1 MERKTNLTLH
11 LIQVLNKILR
21 MNYLDNL
28 FFAILL
34 TFGAYYF
41 VKNVKKIIRNINLG
55 QAINRSDN
63 ASERWKN
70 MAMIAL
76 GQSKMVKRP
85 VAGILHIIVYL
96 GFVIIN
102 IEVLEIIIDGLF
114 GTHRV
119 FSFLGIVYDLLIG
132 SFEILALLVL
142 VAVIVFLIRRNGIK
156 LKRFISSDLKGWP
169 KSDANYILYFE
180 IVLMSLFLLMNAADF
195 HLQNI
200 SGGFGHYHQAGSFPI
215 SQYIAPFFDG
225 MNPTSVAFFERI
237 FWWIHIT
244 GILIFLNYL
253 YFSKHLHI
261 LLAFP
266 NTYFADLNP
275 KGQLDNLASVTKEVR
290 LMMDPNAD
298 PYATPVIDETRG
310 GAELSEANAAPTKF
324 GASDVQ
330 DLNWV
335 QLLNAYTCTECG
347 RCTSS
352 CPANQTGKKLSPRK
366 IMMDTRDRLEEVGK
380 NIDANKGVFIPD
392 NKSLLNDY
400 ISSEEL
406 WACTSCNACVEECP
420 VNISPLSIIMDMRRY
435 LVMEQS
441 AAPMPLNAMMTN
453 IENNGAPW
461 QYNQQDRLNW
471 KNEN

>member
-1 MERKTNLTLH
+1 MS
-11 LIQVLNKILR
+11 
-21 MNYLDNL
+21 YLDNIL
-28 FFAILL
+28 FAILL
-34 TFGAYYF
+34 ILGGGYF
-41 VKNVKKIIRNINLG
+41 AQNVKKLIRNIKLG
-55 QAINRSDN
+55 HDVDRSDN
-63 ASERWKN
+63 PSERWKN

-76 GQSKMVKRP
+76 GQSKMVRRP
-85 VAGILHIIVYL
+85 VAGILHIFVYI

-102 IEVLEIIIDGLF
+102 IEVLEIVIDGLF
-114 GTHRV
+114 GTHRA
-119 FSFLGIVYDLLIG
+119 FSFMGGFYDFLIG

-142 VAVIVFLIRRNGIK
+142 VAVITFWTRRNIIK
-156 LKRFISSDLKGWP
+156 LKRFIHNDLKGWP

-180 IVLMSLFLLMNAADF
+180 VVLMSLFLLMNAADL
-195 HLQNI
+195 HLQTI
-200 SGGFGHYHQAGSFPI
+200 GAPGYESAGAFPV
-215 SQYIAPFFDG
+215 SHFIAPIFNG
-225 MNPTSVAFFERI
+225 MSESLVHLLEKGA
-237 FWWIHIT
+237 WWIHIC
-244 GILIFLNYL
+244 GILVFLNYL
-253 YFSKHLHI
+253 YYSKHLHI

-266 NTYFADLNP
+266 NTYFANLKP
-275 KGQLDNLASVTKEVR
+275 QGQFDNLESVTNEVK

-298 PYATPVIDETRG
+298 PF
-310 GAELSEANAAPTKF
+310 AAPAPDAEAAHMKF

-380 NIDANKGVFIPD
+380 NIDANKGVFVPD

-400 ISSEEL
+400 VTPEEL

-441 AAPMPLNAMMTN
+441 AAPTELNNMMTN

-461 QYNQQDRLNW
+461 QYNQMDRLNW
-471 KNEN
+471 KDEA

>member
-1 MERKTNLTLH
+1 MG
-11 LIQVLNKILR
+11 
-21 MNYLDNL
+21 YLDNL
-28 FFAILL
+28 LFAILL
-34 TFGAYYF
+34 IVGAGYF
-41 VKNVKKIIRNINLG
+41 TINVRKLIRNIKLG
-55 QAINRSDN
+55 QDVDRSDN
-63 ASERWKN
+63 PGARWSN

-85 VAGILHIIVYL
+85 IAGILHIFVYV
-96 GFVIIN
+96 GFVVIN

-119 FSFLGIVYDLLIG
+119 FAPLGVLYDVLIG

-142 VAVIVFLIRRNGIK
+142 VSVIVFLIRRNIIK
-156 LKRFISSDLKGWP
+156 LKRFIHSDLKGWP
-169 KSDANYILYFE
+169 KGDANYILFFE
-180 IVLMSLFLLMNAADF
+180 IVLMTFFLVMNAADF
-195 HLQNI
+195 HLQNVA
-200 SGGFGHYHQAGSFPI
+200 GGFGHYHKAGAFPV
-215 SQYIAPFFDG
+215 SQFIAPVFDG
-225 MNPTSVAFFERI
+225 MNNMTVMMIERAI
-237 FWWIHIT
+237 WWLHII

-261 LLAFP
+261 LLAFH
-266 NTYFADLNP
+266 NTYYADLRP
-275 KGQLDNLASVTKEVR
+275 KGQFDNLASVTKEVK

-298 PYATPVIDETRG
+298 PFA
-310 GAELSEANAAPTKF
+310 AAPVDDSAVPSKF
-324 GASDVQ
+324 GAQDVQ

-335 QLLNAYTCTECG
+335 QLMNAYTCTECG

-352 CPANQTGKKLSPRK
+352 CPANITGKKLSPRK
-366 IMMDTRDRLEEVGK
+366 IMMDTRDRLEEVGR

-392 NKSLLNDY
+392 NKTLLNDY
-400 ISSEEL
+400 ITPEEL

-441 AAPMPLNAMMTN
+441 AAPMSLNAMMTN
-453 IENNGAPW
+453 IENNAAPW
-461 QYNQQDRLNW
+461 QYSQQDRLNW

>member
-1 MERKTNLTLH
+1 MMY
-11 LIQVLNKILR
+11 I
-21 MNYLDNL
+21 DNL

-34 TFGAYYF
+34 SIGIGFFTI
-41 VKNVKKIIRNINLG
+41 NVKKLIRNIKLG
-55 QAINRSDN
+55 KDVNRSDN
-63 ASERWKN
+63 SSARWNN
-70 MAMIAL
+70 MMMVAL

-85 VAGILHIIVYL
+85 IAGFLHIIVYV

-114 GTHRV
+114 GTHRA
-119 FSFLGIVYDLLIG
+119 FSFLGGFYGFLIG

-142 VAVIVFLIRRNGIK
+142 VAVIIFWARRNIIK
-156 LKRFISSDLKGWP
+156 LKRFANNDLNGSPRK
-169 KSDANYILYFE
+169 DANTILYFE
-180 IVLMSLFLLMNAADF
+180 IVLMSLFLIMNATDLQFQAMNNGNIISK
-195 HLQNI
+195 HLNVLF
-200 SGGFGHYHQAGSFPI
+200 SGLD
-215 SQYIAPFFDG
+215 IAQVEFI
-225 MNPTSVAFFERI
+225 ERI
-237 FWWIHIT
+237 CWWLHIA
-244 GILIFLNYL
+244 GILVFLNYL
-253 YFSKHLHI
+253 YYSKHLHI

-266 NTYFADLNP
+266 NTYYADLNA
-275 KGQLDNLASVTKEVR
+275 KGKFDNLESVTKEVK

-298 PYATPVIDETRG
+298 PFAAQPVDE
-310 GAELSEANAAPTKF
+310 NAVPSKF

-366 IMMDTRDRLEEVGK
+366 IMMDTRDRLEEVGR
-380 NIDANKGVFIPD
+380 NIDKNKGVFVPD

-400 ISSEEL
+400 ITTEEL

-441 AAPMPLNAMMTN
+441 AAPQSLNAMMTN

-461 QYNQQDRLNW
+461 QYNQMDRLNW
-471 KNEN
+471 KDEN

>member
-1 MERKTNLTLH
+1 MIYIDN
-11 LIQVLNKILR
+11 IL
-21 MNYLDNL
+21 
-28 FFAILL
+28 FAIIL
-34 TFGAYYF
+34 TIGVGFF
-41 VKNVKKIIRNINLG
+41 VKNVKKLIRNIKLG
-55 QAINRSDN
+55 QDVNRTDN
-63 ASERWKN
+63 SSERWKN

-85 VAGILHIIVYL
+85 VSGILHIIVYV

-102 IEVLEIIIDGLF
+102 LEVLEIIIDGLF

-119 FSFLGIVYDLLIG
+119 FSFLGSLYGILIG
-132 SFEILALLVL
+132 SFEILAVLVL
-142 VAVIVFLIRRNGIK
+142 VAVFVFWTRRNIIK
-156 LKRFISSDLKGWP
+156 LKRFTSSDLNGKP
-169 KSDANYILYFE
+169 KKDADIILYFE
-180 IVLMSLFLLMNAADF
+180 VVLMSLFLIMNATDIYFQQANSG
-195 HLQNI
+195 NI
-200 SGGFGHYHQAGSFPI
+200 I
-215 SQYIAPFFDG
+215 SQYISPLF
-225 MNPTSVAFFERI
+225 SSLSLFEIQVVERTA
-237 FWWIHIT
+237 WWLHIV
-244 GILIFLNYL
+244 GILVFLNYL
-253 YFSKHLHI
+253 YYSKHLHI

-266 NTYFADLNP
+266 NTYFADLNA
-275 KGQLDNLASVTKEVR
+275 KGKFDNLESVTKEVK

-298 PYATPVIDETRG
+298 PFAAQPVDE
-310 GAELSEANAAPTKF
+310 NAVPSKF

-366 IMMDTRDRLEEVGK
+366 IMMDTRDRMEEVGK
-380 NIDANKGVFIPD
+380 NIDANNGFFVPD

-400 ISSEEL
+400 ITPEEL

-420 VNISPLSIIMDMRRY
+420 VNISPLSIITDMRRY

-441 AAPMPLNAMMTN
+441 AAPQSLNAMMTN

-461 QYNQQDRLNW
+461 QYNQMDRLNW
-471 KNEN
+471 KDE